1 MKLFTFSGINGRF
14 FGENEGKGIVDF
26 AHKLS
31 KSAASQSSPLTID
44 YVGESGVDHF
54 VSNVNLG
61 GIFSDPTSLFTLSAS
76 NELDIEAS
84 LFAPIY
90 GRKILESLTGDTD
103 PVLVLAHSQGTN
115 IFAFTWRWLLEHHS
129 ATLTNRR
136 TRIIL
141 FDPKVGVT
149 HIQDL
154 LGLDRDREFLDFLFF
169 QSENDPLGNQ
179 TLGIG
184 GKFIDHYEIGDHLW
198 VRELDHGSIVDW
210 KSLQKNLTVLTLPEY
225 VPFRHA
231 WRKAAIHT
239 HRGGRRTKNPAAQR
253 AKAIRKVLSGLD
265 LPKRKPSEAVLA
277 FLSGHLPAKF
287 TS

>member
-154 LGLDRDREFLDFLFF
+154 LGLDRDREFLDFLF
-169 QSENDPLGNQ
+169 S
-179 TLGIG
+179 
-184 GKFIDHYEIGDHLW
+184 
-198 VRELDHGSIVDW
+198 
-210 KSLQKNLTVLTLPEY
+210 
-225 VPFRHA
+225 
-231 WRKAAIHT
+231 KAKTI
-239 HRGGRRTKNPAAQR
+239 RS
-253 AKAIRKVLSGLD
+253 AIRHSESAASLSTITRSATTSGCGSWITV
-265 LPKRKPSEAVLA
+265 PSSIGKASRK
-277 FLSGHLPAKF
+277 
-287 TS
+287 T